1 MCKTLALI
9 YVKVLSIFL
18 ELENARPRST
28 SGIQALCS
36 LHIALEKE
44 KMAIQHC
51 AECRKIYLDIT
62 GNSVVLKFEKARSAL
77 EDGLKR
83 VEEIVPT
90 NYRMSGTYKQV
101 FCRRFL
107 LEVANWAG
115 RKGWLVSRMCFFIY
129 GSK

>member
-1 MCKTLALI
+1 MENSEIEESLFALGEPKLHGEMCKTLALI

-90 NYRMSGTYKQV
+90 NYRMSG
-101 FCRRFL
+101 CL
-107 LEVANWAG
+107 W
-115 RKGWLVSRMCFFIY
+115 SI
-129 GSK
+129 GSS